1 MACRR
6 KLYRDMERYR
16 NTRKL
21 QKQRYRERTG
31 SGKYPKRPWT
41 YWEDKLV
48 LAHEQPD
55 VELSE
60 TIERS
65 VQAIHVRRSRLMERE
80 EKCQNT

>member
-6 KLYRDMERYR
+6 KDYRDMERYR

-21 QKQRYRERTG
+21 QKRRYRERTG
-31 SGKYPKRPWT
+31 SGVYPRRPWA

-65 VQAIHVRRSRLMERE
+65 VQAIHMRRHRLTGRE
-80 EKCQNT
+80 EERDG